1 MSLPALY
8 IATISFHY
16 ELIPVDLIL
25 TVKSNHSYQ

>member
-1 MSLPALY
+1 M
-8 IATISFHY
+8 SFHY